1 MKKKISYLII
11 FTLIV
16 IMPINIKA
24 LTGSINITCDKESYN
39 LNETATCKITGTS
52 DEEVRSVSAKINS
65 EYLNV
70 SFTADSIWQGNGDN
84 GNIQLYSDSA
94 KKGTFNIGTLKL
106 TVKDSDSTEVSGVL
120 TLSDVKYSDVAVGDS
135 QIQVSFV
142 NDSNNSNTDNNSNNN
157 SGGNNSSNNNS
168 NNGNSGNNTSGLNNN
183 SNSSINN
190 PKTSDFKVGLII
202 SLITITLIISI
213 LGYKRLKKL
222 LRN

>member
-24 LTGSINITCDKESYN
+24 LTGSISIKCDKENYSIN
-39 LNETATCKITGTS
+39 DTATCKVTGTS
-52 DEEVRSVSAKINS
+52 DEEVKSVAAKVSS
-65 EYLNV
+65 ENLNV
-70 SFTADSIWQGNGDN
+70 SFVTDSIWQGTGND
-84 GNIQLYSDSA
+84 GNIQLYSD
-94 KKGTFNIGTLKL
+94 KGQTGTFNIGTLKIS
-106 TVKDSDSTEVSGVL
+106 VKDSSYGVVSGIV
-120 TLSDVKYSDVAVGDS
+120 TLCNVKYSDVAVGDS

-142 NDSNNSNTDNNSNNN
+142 NGSNNSNTDNNSNNN
-157 SGGNNSSNNNS
+157 SGGNNS

-190 PKTSDFKVGLII
+190 PKTSDFKIGIII

-222 LRN
+222 LKN

>member
-24 LTGSINITCDKESYN
+24 LTGSISIKCDKESYSIN
-39 LNETATCKITGTS
+39 DTATCKVTGTS
-52 DEEVRSVSAKINS
+52 DEEVKSVAAKVSAEN
-65 EYLNV
+65 LNV
-70 SFTADSIWQGNGDN
+70 SFVTDSIWQGTGDD
-84 GNIQLYSDSA
+84 GNIQLYSD
-94 KKGTFNIGTLKL
+94 KGQTGTFNIGTLKISA
-106 TVKDSDSTEVSGVL
+106 KDSSYGLVSGIV
-120 TLSDVKYSDVAVGDS
+120 TLSNVKYSDVAVGDS

-142 NDSNNSNTDNNSNNN
+142 NGSNNSNTD
-157 SGGNNSSNNNS
+157 NNSSNNNS

-190 PKTSDFKVGLII
+190 PKTSDFKIGIII
-202 SLITITLIISI
+202 SLIAITLIISI

-222 LRN
+222 LKN

>member
-24 LTGSINITCDKESYN
+24 LTGSISIKCDKESYSI
-39 LNETATCKITGTS
+39 NETATCKVTGTS
-52 DEEVRSVSAKINS
+52 DEEVKSVAAKVSS
-65 EYLNV
+65 ENLNV
-70 SFTADSIWQGNGDN
+70 SFVTDSIWQGTGDD
-84 GNIQLYSDSA
+84 GNIQLYSD
-94 KKGTFNIGTLKL
+94 KGQTGTFNIGTLKIS
-106 TVKDSDSTEVSGVL
+106 VKDSSYGVVSGIV
-120 TLSDVKYSDVAVGDS
+120 TLSNVKYSDVAVGES

-142 NDSNNSNTDNNSNNN
+142 NGSNNSNTDNNSNNN
-157 SGGNNSSNNNS
+157 SSNNNY

-190 PKTSDFKVGLII
+190 PKTSDFKIGIII

-222 LRN
+222 LKN

>member
-24 LTGSINITCDKESYN
+24 LTGSISIKCDKESYSI
-39 LNETATCKITGTS
+39 NETATCKVTGTS
-52 DEEVRSVSAKINS
+52 DEEVKSVAAKVSS
-65 EYLNV
+65 ENLNV
-70 SFTADSIWQGNGDN
+70 SFVTDSIWQGTGDD
-84 GNIQLYSDSA
+84 GNIQLYSD
-94 KKGTFNIGTLKL
+94 KGQTGTFNIGTLKIS
-106 TVKDSDSTEVSGVL
+106 VKDSSYGVVSGIV
-120 TLSDVKYSDVAVGDS
+120 TLSNVKYSDVAVGES

-142 NDSNNSNTDNNSNNN
+142 NGSNNSTD
-157 SGGNNSSNNNS
+157 NNSSNNNS

-190 PKTSDFKVGLII
+190 PKTSDFKIGLII

-222 LRN
+222 LKN

>member
-16 IMPINIKA
+16 IMPINLKA
-24 LTGSINITCDKESYN
+24 LTGSISIKCDKESYSIN
-39 LNETATCKITGTS
+39 DTATCKVTGTS
-52 DEEVRSVSAKINS
+52 DEEVKSVAAKVSAEN
-65 EYLNV
+65 LNV
-70 SFTADSIWQGNGDN
+70 SFVTDSIWQGTGED
-84 GNIQLYSDSA
+84 GNIQLYSD
-94 KKGTFNIGTLKL
+94 KGQTGTFNIGTLKISA
-106 TVKDSDSTEVSGVL
+106 KDSSYGLVSGIV
-120 TLSDVKYSDVAVGDS
+120 TLSNVKYSDVAVGDS

-142 NDSNNSNTDNNSNNN
+142 NGSNNSNTD
-157 SGGNNSSNNNS
+157 NNSSNNNS

-190 PKTSDFKVGLII
+190 PKTSDFKIGIII

-222 LRN
+222 LKN